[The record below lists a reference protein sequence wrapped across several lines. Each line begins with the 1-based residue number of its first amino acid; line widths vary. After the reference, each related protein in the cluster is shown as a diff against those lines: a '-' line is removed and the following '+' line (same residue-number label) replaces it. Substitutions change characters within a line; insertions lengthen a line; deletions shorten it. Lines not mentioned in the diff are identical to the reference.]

1 MSEAAV
7 CSLWGTGDRGMTFRD
22 EALESMRRTIQPPR
36 PRCGKRMT
44 LTRVDPHT
52 PGYETRTFDC
62 SHCGYSVGEVVEI
75 PSPEPWTLQTRPIQA
90 ECLTIAAAK
99 KLEGGFV
106 SRPAPIPTCGL
117 LQ

>member
-1 MSEAAV
+1 VSEAAV

-75 PSPEPWTLQTRPIQA
+75 PSPEP
-90 ECLTIAAAK
+90 
-99 KLEGGFV
+99 
-106 SRPAPIPTCGL
+106 
-117 LQ
+117 

>member
-1 MSEAAV
+1 MANPGLILQAARHKSGRGFARVSEAAV

-22 EALESMRRTIQPPR
+22 EALDMRRTIQPPC

-62 SHCGYSVGEVVEI
+62 SHCGSVGEVVKI
-75 PSPEPWTLQTRPIQA
+75 PSQEP
-90 ECLTIAAAK
+90 
-99 KLEGGFV
+99 
-106 SRPAPIPTCGL
+106 
-117 LQ
+117 